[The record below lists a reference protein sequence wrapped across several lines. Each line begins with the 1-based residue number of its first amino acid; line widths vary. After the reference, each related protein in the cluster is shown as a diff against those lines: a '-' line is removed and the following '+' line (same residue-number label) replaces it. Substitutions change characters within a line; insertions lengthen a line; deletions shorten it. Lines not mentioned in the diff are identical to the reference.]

1 MVRRAGVKW
10 SLGVLQLSIN
20 YGTTTNRLAM
30 TAEILNLSFIIV
42 LPLMQLSNIIA
53 LYRVTN
59 IVHGNKSFLYPV

>member
-1 MVRRAGVKW
+1 
-10 SLGVLQLSIN
+10 
-20 YGTTTNRLAM
+20 M

-59 IVHGNKSFLYPV
+59 IVHGNKSLRYPVWFTIVVIINIGSLLIIFY